1 MPRARGVP
9 ASQEEYEEWLGRL
22 EEEEPLPDEYDNF
35 VRTLRGQLQ
44 MADGSRLDYNDAQI
58 EKLWEM
64 KQVEADYAAH
74 GIKGIGIREAWG
86 KGMRYGIQ
94 GLQGLFG
101 WQRVQEVRSEE
112 GW

>member
-22 EEEEPLPDEYDNF
+22 EEEEPLPDEYDTF

-44 MADGSRLDYNDAQI
+44 MPDGTRLDYNDPQI
-58 EKLWEM
+58 EKLWEL
-64 KQVEADYAAH
+64 KNIEADYAAH
-74 GIKGIGIREAWG
+74 GVKGINIHYPWG
-86 KGMRYGIQ
+86 VERRYGIQ
-94 GLQGLFG
+94 GLRGLFG
-101 WQRVQEVRSEE
+101 WTRVQEVRSEE